1 MMGWGPQQPSQ
12 FCLCTA
18 KPEQALEPAL
28 VSSTLLRSPGSPVRW
43 RALGGGGEP
52 RGFTPTLCPSPP
64 QQEIAPE
71 FPCTFFPLTPAPT
84 PPRPPPGPATL
95 APPRPLIVP
104 KAERLSPPAPSG
116 KEGSQG
122 SGSSVGGREG
132 KEEGGTTSGARM
144 RGPGKWDPLPCV
156 GLSVGLSVSDTGGE
170 RRLSGELNSLP
181 DPGTLSTC
189 ISSPQCI
196 LSRGHP
202 DNKVAPFLTL
212 RSVCSPQA
220 LPRPLLGSPRFLPP
234 QTENRRITHI
244 SAEQK
249 RRFNIKLGFDT
260 LHGLVSTLSTQPNL
274 KVRLQPRLAPPSP
287 RAPSW
292 NTPGPST
299 HPVASCHPSA
309 SVGPGVG
316 DPQSLSPALRCCR
329 R

>member
-28 VSSTLLRSPGSPVRW
+28 VSSALLRSPASPVRW

-71 FPCTFFPLTPAPT
+71 FPCTFFPPTPAPT

-116 KEGSQG
+116 KEGLQG
-122 SGSSVGGREG
+122 SGSSAGGREG
-132 KEEGGTTSGARM
+132 EEEGGTTSGARM

-181 DPGTLSTC
+181 GPGTLSMC
-189 ISSPQCI
+189 ISSPQRI
-196 LSRGHP
+196 LSRGPP

-220 LPRPLLGSPRFLPP
+220 LPRPLLGSPRLLPP
-234 QTENRRITHI
+234 QTESRRITHI

-287 RAPSW
+287 SAPSW
-292 NTPGPST
+292 T
-299 HPVASCHPSA
+299 HPVASSHPSA
-309 SVGPGVG
+309 SMGPRAG